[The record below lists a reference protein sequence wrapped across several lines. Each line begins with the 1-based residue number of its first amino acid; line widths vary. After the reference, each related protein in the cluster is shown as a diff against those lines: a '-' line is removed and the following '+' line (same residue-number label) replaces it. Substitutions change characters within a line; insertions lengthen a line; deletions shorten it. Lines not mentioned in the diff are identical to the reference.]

1 MSSVWVVVSYGSS
14 VVLALLLLYY
24 FHARTWYWHILSAGV
39 ALALGLVPVPAGW
52 QSPRTDLMVGFL
64 FLLLL
69 VWGLAAPL
77 FRYLEVGR
85 HS

>member
-1 MSSVWVVVSYGSS
+1 MSPAWVVLAYGSS
-14 VVLALLLLYY
+14 VVLALLLLYF
-24 FHARTWYWHILSAGV
+24 FHPRSWYWHILSAG
-39 ALALGLVPVPAGW
+39 LAFTLGLIHLPAQWAG
-52 QSPRTDLMVGFL
+52 PTTDLLIGFL

-85 HS
+85 HN